1 MTASD
6 TLSAELRAE
15 MSWLESDLRNRVA
28 AQPAVDQAWR
38 AEYQLA
44 LDAERTTE
52 SWEEW
57 ADDRVTQAAVAW
69 VLVTVF
75 IRFAEDNQLVK
86 PVWISGPQSRRD
98 EAFAAQAQFLRE
110 TARTN
115 PDVTDREWLQAAVAY
130 LRELPATRA
139 LVDETSALWLVTP
152 SGDAASRLLSFWRE
166 RDENGE
172 LLRDLTDESL
182 STRFLGDLYQN
193 LSLDA
198 QERYALKQT
207 PIFVEE
213 FILDHTLE
221 PALAER
227 SLNGFKV
234 IDPTC
239 GSGHFLLGAF
249 TRLLDRWHNE
259 SPALEP
265 WARVQKA
272 LDAIHGVDLNPFA
285 VAIARF
291 RLTVAALVA
300 GSIRQLEDAPAF
312 KYHLA
317 VGDSLLHGTEKN
329 TLPGMDNTG
338 NFLAGHSYSTENLNL
353 LGEILQSEHYD
364 VVVGNPPYIAINDKA
379 LKNAYRTRYNY
390 CKGAFVYT
398 VPFMER
404 FFDLAKTGRTAG
416 RVGQIT
422 SNSFMQRQF
431 GKPLIERFFPTK
443 DLTLV
448 ADTSGAF
455 IPGHGTPT
463 VIMIGRN
470 RQPVTSTV
478 RTVLGRRGEPGRPPG
493 DPAKGKVWSSIAA
506 HVGDP
511 QYADEWV
518 TVTDLERASLAK
530 HPWSLS
536 GGGAIEL
543 QQLIETTPRRL
554 NALISRIGMFGDSHA
569 EEIFAAD
576 PGALSRLGVSSNDIV
591 SVNAGNGLRDWQ
603 MTATGELLLA
613 PGPVTDPTPAPE
625 TERALWP
632 WRTPLWARATFAD
645 GDYRAAGHHWLSWHQ
660 LSVTDPLQTH
670 ISFAKISTHN
680 HFAIALSGLV
690 EKPSSLRVELRE
702 GADESDH
709 CGLLAVLNS
718 STACFW
724 LKQKSHDKGIRGE
737 GGGFTSDDWERFYE
751 FTGTTLRQFPL
762 PVDLPAD
769 RGLQLAQHAAHLAD
783 QAPAAVTAATTPTRA
798 ALDSAC
804 RNSEAT
810 LAAMVSLQEELDW
823 EVYRLYGL
831 TNEDLTYPGSDLP
844 ALALGERA
852 FEIVLARQ
860 PSAEANGTT
869 WFERHRSTPIQD
881 IPQDWPAPY
890 RKVVERRIAL
900 IEGNPALQLLEQP
913 EYKRRWESELWGK
926 REERALRSW
935 LLDRLEHAR
944 FWFDSAGRPTP
955 RSIAHLADDVSRDPD
970 LVAVLALWEGRPD
983 VSVTAS
989 LQRLLAEEAVPFL
1002 AAYRYKDSGLRT
1014 RAAWERTWAM
1024 QRQEDAGEKTG
1035 PIPVP
1040 PKYKAG
1046 DFARKEYWTHRGR
1059 NDVPKERFILYPGAG
1074 RDTDPTP
1081 VLGWAG
1087 WDHAQKALG
1096 LAQLIQSRESDGW
1109 SDDRLVPL
1117 VAGLSELQPWVEQWH
1132 SAPDPF
1138 YGGVSPAEFF
1148 REQLELLARQVG
1160 KTREQLADWRP
1171 VSTRRKAIS

>member
-6 TLSAELRAE
+6 TLTAELRSE
-15 MSWLESDLRNRVA
+15 MAWLEGDLRKRS
-28 AQPAVDQAWR
+28 AQPAVDQAWQ

-75 IRFAEDNQLVK
+75 IRFAEDNRLVK
-86 PVWISGPQSRRD
+86 PVWISGPTHRRE

-115 PDVTDREWLQAAVAY
+115 PDVTDREWLQQAIAY
-130 LRELPATRA
+130 LGDLPATQA

-182 STRFLGDLYQN
+182 DTRFLGDLYQN

-207 PIFVEE
+207 PIFVEK

-227 SLNGFKV
+227 PLSGFKL

-249 TRLLDRWHNE
+249 SILLDRWHSE

-265 WARVQKA
+265 WARVQEA

-300 GSIRQLEDAPAF
+300 ADIRQLEDAPAF

-317 VGDSLLHGTEKN
+317 VGNSLLHGTEKN
-329 TLPGMDNTG
+329 TLPGMHNTG
-338 NFLAGHSYSTENLNL
+338 SFLAGHSYSTENLDL
-353 LGEILQSEHYD
+353 LGEILQSERYD

-379 LKNAYRTRYNY
+379 LKKAYRTRYNY

-398 VPFMER
+398 IPFMER
-404 FFDLAKTGRTAG
+404 FFDLAKTGRHAG

-431 GKPLIERFFPTK
+431 GKPLVEGFFPTK

-470 RQPVTSTV
+470 REPVTTTV
-478 RTVLGRRGEPGRPPG
+478 RAVLGRRGEPGRPPV
-493 DPAKGKVWSSIAA
+493 PAKGKVWSSIAA
-506 HVGDP
+506 NVDDP
-511 QYADEWV
+511 NYADEWV
-518 TVTDLERASLAK
+518 TVTDLERTSLAK

-543 QQLIETTPRRL
+543 QQLIETAPGRL
-554 NALISRIGMFGDSHA
+554 GALVSRIGMFGDSHA
-569 EEIFAAD
+569 EEFFAAD
-576 PGALSRLGVSSNDIV
+576 PGALARLGVSDKDIV
-591 SVNAGNGLRDWQ
+591 TVNAGNGLRDWQ
-603 MTATGELLLA
+603 ISATGELLLA
-613 PGPVTDPTPAPE
+613 PGPVSHPTPAPE
-625 TERALWP
+625 TERAMWP

-660 LSVTDPLQTH
+660 LSVTDPLQNH

-680 HFAIALSGLV
+680 HFAMARSGLV
-690 EKPSSLRVELRE
+690 EKPSSLRIELRE
-702 GADESDH
+702 GANETDH
-709 CGLLAVLNS
+709 LGLLAVLNS

-751 FTGTTLRQFPL
+751 FTGTTLRHFPL
-762 PVDLPAD
+762 PLKLPAD
-769 RGLQLAQHAAHLAD
+769 RGLLLDEHAARLAD
-783 QAPAAVTAATTPTRA
+783 LAPSAICAEGTPTRA

-804 RNSEAT
+804 HSGEAT

-831 TNEDLTYPGSDLP
+831 TSEDLTYTGPDLP
-844 ALALGERA
+844 GLALGERA
-852 FEIVLARQ
+852 FEIVLARH
-860 PSAEANGTT
+860 SSTDENDTT
-869 WFERHRSTPIQD
+869 WFERHRSTAIRD
-881 IPQDWPAPY
+881 IPPHWPAAY
-890 RKVVERRIAL
+890 RTVVERRIAL
-900 IEGNPALQLLEQP
+900 IEGNPVFQLLEKP
-913 EYKRRWESELWGK
+913 EYKRRWESELWAK

-935 LLDRLEHAR
+935 LLDRLENEH

-955 RSIAHLADDVSRDPD
+955 RSVAHLADDVSRDPE

-983 VSVTAS
+983 ISVATS

-1014 RAAWERTWAM
+1014 RAAWERTWAK

-1040 PKYKAG
+1040 PKYKTG

-1059 NDVPKERFILYPGAG
+1059 NDVPKERFILYTGAG

-1087 WDHAQKALG
+1087 WDHAQQALG
-1096 LAQLIQSRESDGW
+1096 LAQLVLSRESDGW
-1109 SDDRLVPL
+1109 PDDRLVPL
-1117 VAGLSELQPWVEQWH
+1117 VAGLAELQPWVEQWH
-1132 SAPDPF
+1132 AVPDAF

-1148 REQLELLARQVG
+1148 HEQLELLARQVG

-1171 VSTRRKAIS
+1171 VSTRRKATS